1 MNLFFYSMNMI
12 LQKVNSENK
21 EVFFT
26 ALLEKIY
33 PMSKNFNQR
42 LVGIGTTQ
50 PLGKGFN
57 QLGLVNF

>member
-1 MNLFFYSMNMI
+1 MY
-12 LQKVNSENK
+12 
-21 EVFFT
+21 

-33 PMSKNFNQR
+33 PMGKNFNQR